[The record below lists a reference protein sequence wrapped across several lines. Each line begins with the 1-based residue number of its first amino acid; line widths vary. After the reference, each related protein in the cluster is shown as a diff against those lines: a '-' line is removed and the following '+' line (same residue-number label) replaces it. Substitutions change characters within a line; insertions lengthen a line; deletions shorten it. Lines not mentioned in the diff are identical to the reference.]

1 MSSYRDKK
9 TKPKFNYT
17 RSAYSSIDFSQL
29 ENQPIDVT
37 ASGAR
42 STIKKNDPSGSN
54 TTNQPADN
62 VSGNKFLSM
71 GGKEKDF
78 VKAFGDSPTT
88 QRRKAKAGR
97 DIKRDKF
104 QQVFKDEKDNIR
116 RSRQDVVTDELIMNK
131 PVEKKKSRDY
141 FDNKGKPD
149 PVKKDIPTFSFKIEK
164 GISKEQAKLET
175 KKARLEKRKQRKS
188 MNTPLNYLNPN
199 TMEVQGDAG
208 QVEQPSRAGRPVNS
222 NVLMN
227 DPMNYQDPSKVS
239 AQQTNQEQLFS
250 GLASSMGENPEPMI
264 PGMTDQSITPGQ
276 PAPFNMNGGPTDPPK
291 KKLKDS
297 KRSLGYPLA
306 QSISLDKKDTIS
318 YEMRPGKTTMENI
331 GTKADGTP
339 NIVPSTT
346 YTKNRISN
354 KEYANR
360 IGNRAKTPFQKK
372 SWISKAIKKPGQLH
386 RDLGVPEGEK
396 IPSSKLDA
404 ALAGNYGKKTKQRA
418 ELAKTLKS
426 FKK

>member
-78 VKAFGDSPTT
+78 VKAFGDDPMT
-88 QRRKAKAGR
+88 QRRNAKAGR

-104 QQVFKDEKDNIR
+104 QQAFKDEKQKIKNIP
-116 RSRQDVVTDELIMNK
+116 NK
-131 PVEKKKSRDY
+131 GPLGITGM
-141 FDNKGKPD
+141 DNK
-149 PVKKDIPTFSFKIEK
+149 EK
-164 GISKEQAKLET
+164 NTRIQ
-175 KKARLEKRKQRKS
+175 KARLEKNKLRKS

-208 QVEQPSRAGRPVNS
+208 QPEEPSRAGRPVNS

-276 PAPFNMNGGPTDPPK
+276 QA
-291 KKLKDS
+291 
-297 KRSLGYPLA
+297 
-306 QSISLDKKDTIS
+306 
-318 YEMRPGKTTMENI
+318 
-331 GTKADGTP
+331 
-339 NIVPSTT
+339 
-346 YTKNRISN
+346 
-354 KEYANR
+354 
-360 IGNRAKTPFQKK
+360 PFQKK